1 MLSYVICVLMLI
13 SVVVAVFLGT
23 GESLLAGTL
32 SGAQD
37 AVELCMRLVG
47 TMALWSGLFRI
58 AQKAGILRILSRLLR
73 PITRLLFPDVH
84 HEETLSLMTTN
95 MVSNMVGI
103 GNAATP
109 AGMAAMKQMGK
120 YSHGTPTAAMAVFCV
135 LNGASIQLIPTT
147 IISMRADAGA
157 AMPADIIVCVW
168 VTSMIAAVFGIALVK
183 VLGRRI

>member
-1 MLSYVICVLMLI
+1 MLSYVICILMFV
-13 SVVVAVFLGT
+13 SVVVAIFTGT
-23 GESLLAGTL
+23 GEALLAGTL

-37 AVELCMRLVG
+37 AVELCLRLVG

-58 AQKAGILRILSRLLR
+58 AQKAGLLHLLSRWLR
-73 PITRLLFPDVH
+73 PVTRFLFRDVH
-84 HEETLSLMTTN
+84 QEETLSLITTN

-109 AGMAAMKQMGK
+109 AGIAAMKQMGK
-120 YSHGTPTAAMAVFCV
+120 HSHGTSTAAMAVFCV

-168 VTSMIAAVFGIALVK
+168 VTSLVSAVLGIIAIKL
-183 VLGRRI
+183 LGRRT

>member
-1 MLSYVICVLMLI
+1 MLSYVICILMLL
-13 SVVVAVFLGT
+13 SVVSAIFLGT

-32 SGAQD
+32 MGAQD

-58 AQKAGILRILSRLLR
+58 AQKAGILHILSRLLR
-73 PITRLLFPDVH
+73 PITRFLFRDVH
-84 HEETLSLMTTN
+84 HEETLSLITTN

-109 AGMAAMKQMGK
+109 AGIAAMRQMGK
-120 YSHGTPTAAMAVFCV
+120 CSAGTPTAAMAAFCV

-157 AMPADIIVCVW
+157 VMPADIIVCVW
-168 VTSMIAAVFGIALVK
+168 VTSLLAALFGITLIK
-183 VLGRRI
+183 ILGRRI